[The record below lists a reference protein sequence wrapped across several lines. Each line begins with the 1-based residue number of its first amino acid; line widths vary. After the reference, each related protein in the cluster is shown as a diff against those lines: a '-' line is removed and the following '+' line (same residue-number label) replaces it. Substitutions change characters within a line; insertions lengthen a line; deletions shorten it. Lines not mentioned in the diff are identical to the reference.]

1 MVEIKQAVSI
11 AKDFVTNLNAELGD
25 LNDLALEEISQTED
39 GRYWL
44 VTMGF
49 SRQKPSP
56 SKLLPSYQMERVYKT
71 IKVDKETGEPVA
83 MQIRA
88 V

>member
-11 AKDFVTNLNAELGD
+11 AKEFIANLNAELGD
-25 LNDLALEEISQTED
+25 LNGLALEEISQTED
-39 GRYWL
+39 GSYWL

-49 SRQKPSP
+49 SRQKPSEHTLWP
-56 SKLLPSYQMERVYKT
+56 NNQMERVYKT
-71 IKVDKETGEPVA
+71 IKVDKQTGEPVA

>member
-1 MVEIKQAVSI
+1 MVEIKRAVSI
-11 AKDFVTNLNAELGD
+11 AKDFIINLNSELGD

-39 GRYWL
+39 GKYWL

-49 SRQKPSP
+49 SRQKPP
-56 SKLLPSYQMERVYKT
+56 TSKLLPTYQMERVYKT

>member
-25 LNDLALEEISQTED
+25 MSELALEEISQTED
-39 GRYWL
+39 GKYWL

-49 SRQKPSP
+49 SRKKPSDLVLWK
-56 SKLLPSYQMERVYKT
+56 SAQMERVYKT
-71 IKVDKETGEPVA
+71 IKVDKDTGEPVA